1 MLSVVSLLA
10 LSACSNDDSDTLT
23 RVPLTIKA
31 TIQGAETRVAYN
43 DDGSGSFTKGDVIYV
58 FCFDSGVSSDYQNG
72 VEYTFDGEKWT
83 TENPFYFKNNTGT
96 YTFYAYANMLSNSN
110 TLSDQSNGLAPDE
123 LSASTTCSAR
133 NPEAAFSF
141 THVRSKITLNFTSAV
156 TECKLTVGKDGTTI
170 CHLINDGKTAE
181 ALMMAQEFSS
191 FTVQVTVDKK
201 IYTGTIDLKEFVANY
216 NYIYNIKISDVL
228 TVDSGTSITGF
239 IDSDT
244 TFEAIQQ

>member
-1 MLSVVSLLA
+1 
-10 LSACSNDDSDTLT
+10 
-23 RVPLTIKA
+23 
-31 TIQGAETRVAYN
+31 
-43 DDGSGSFTKGDVIYV
+43 
-58 FCFDSGVSSDYQNG
+58 
-72 VEYTFDGEKWT
+72 
-83 TENPFYFKNNTGT
+83 
-96 YTFYAYANMLSNSN
+96 MLSNSN
-110 TLSDQSNGLAPDE
+110 TLSNQSNGLAPDE

-201 IYTGTIDLKEFVANY
+201 IYTGTIDLKEFVANHH
-216 NYIYNIKISDVL
+216 YIYNIKISDVL
-228 TVDSGTSITGF
+228 TVSENTSITGF
-239 IDSDT
+239 EDTGT